1 MGALGQPADPPYLR
15 IAAEIRARISS
26 GELRAGDK
34 VPSTRQ
40 ITQEWGVAM
49 ATATK
54 VLVVLRQEGLVRAV
68 PGVGTV
74 VEAPDPRSGAAGR
87 SVRRARSR
95 AAGGGVLTRERIV
108 RTAVSIA
115 DADGSAAVSMRT
127 IAAELG
133 VSTMALY
140 RHVPGK
146 DELVELMADAVFGD
160 VRLPACAATDW
171 RGRLEASARTQW
183 ALYRRHPWLAKA
195 MSFTRPLMSPHAMAQ
210 MDWAMRPLHEL
221 GLRPGALL
229 HITVAVAGYVRGVA
243 VNLEDEAD
251 AEQDTGM
258 TQDEWIETRAADM
271 ERILAAG
278 HFPVYERMFRE
289 ADEEFSLD
297 SMFEFGLARLLDGLE
312 PFIAASQRRPG
323 PGGRGP
329 LRGGAVRRV

>member
-1 MGALGQPADPPYLR
+1 MGALGQSADPPYLR

-26 GELRAGDK
+26 GELRAGEK

-54 VLVVLRQEGLVRAV
+54 VLAVLRQEGLVRAV

-74 VEAPDPRSGAAGR
+74 VDVPDVRSGAAGR
-87 SVRRARSR
+87 SARRAR
-95 AAGGGVLTRERIV
+95 AAGGGALTRERIV

-160 VRLPACAATDW
+160 VELPVCAATDW
-171 RGRLEASARTQW
+171 RGRLEATARTQW
-183 ALYRRHPWLAKA
+183 ALYCRHPWLAKA
-195 MSFTRPLMSPHAMAQ
+195 MSFTRPLMSPNAMAQ
-210 MDWAMRPLHEL
+210 MDWAMRPVHEL
-221 GLRPGALL
+221 GLAPGALL
-229 HITVAVAGYVRGVA
+229 HIMVTVAGYVRGVA

-258 TQDEWIETRAADM
+258 THDEWVEARTGDM
-271 ERILAAG
+271 ERFLAAG
-278 HFPVYERMFRE
+278 DFPVYERMFRD
-289 ADEEFSLD
+289 ADDGFSLD

-323 PGGRGP
+323 PGGR
-329 LRGGAVRRV
+329 